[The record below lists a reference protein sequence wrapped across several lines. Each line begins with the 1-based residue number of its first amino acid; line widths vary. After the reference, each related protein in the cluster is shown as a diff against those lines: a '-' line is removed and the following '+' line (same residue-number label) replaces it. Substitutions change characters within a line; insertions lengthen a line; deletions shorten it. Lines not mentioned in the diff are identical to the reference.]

1 MASAA
6 YHLKSRPWWSAAALP
21 HVSHLWMHMSVPL
34 VGKTHHVSVAYTGDR
49 TPEPET
55 VLRGSATR
63 ATGRATGFCCLP
75 NYLLRSECSLRR
87 PLSRRQS
94 LSSLFY
100 RQAFKQAKRCSC
112 EGHRASQFIS
122 LRRWARS
129 QGCGFGSR
137 SRASGT
143 RSITQGPLELRLCRN
158 RPVATRASRPTRSSK
173 SCRQAGRATSAL
185 PQASA
190 GTSTSRPTSPREQ
203 AAWRMPGAATVASA
217 RRPGS
222 TKARRHGLQV
232 CSHTSRLLTSR
243 LLISHLLASPA
254 RLACSPRLL
263 ASPAPWAITAC
274 EAACCAGEMAAA
286 ATGREEEGGPSGEG
300 ADGEWG
306 AGGGG
311 GGGQG
316 GGGVGAC
323 QVVPRR
329 LVSGPCRLRRSC
341 RRRPRAYIALSRAF
355 VCPCV
360 RGTWHA

>member
-1 MASAA
+1 MLIKRMCATSRHITSVASHISDQTMSMTTRQCDATDYARIVKPHGGTAA
-6 YHLKSRPWWSAAALP
+6 THLNGPSHALQCSAPSRATAVSTRSHCSLTHHARQWGAQSTPCFSSHALHLLALP
-21 HVSHLWMHMSVPL
+21 
-34 VGKTHHVSVAYTGDR
+34 
-49 TPEPET
+49 
-55 VLRGSATR
+55 
-63 ATGRATGFCCLP
+63 
-75 NYLLRSECSLRR
+75 
-87 PLSRRQS
+87 
-94 LSSLFY
+94 
-100 RQAFKQAKRCSC
+100 
-112 EGHRASQFIS
+112 
-122 LRRWARS
+122 ARLA
-129 QGCGFGSR
+129 C
-137 SRASGT
+137 
-143 RSITQGPLELRLCRN
+143 
-158 RPVATRASRPTRSSK
+158 
-173 SCRQAGRATSAL
+173 
-185 PQASA
+185 
-190 GTSTSRPTSPREQ
+190 SPR
-203 AAWRMPGAATVASA
+203 V
-217 RRPGS
+217 
-222 TKARRHGLQV
+222 
-232 CSHTSRLLTSR
+232 
-243 LLISHLLASPA
+243 LASPA
-254 RLACSPRLL
+254 RLASSSGLLASPALLACSPARLLASCARLACSSRQLVSSARLVCSPRLL

>member
-1 MASAA
+1 MQPPQAA
-6 YHLKSRPWWSAAALP
+6 FEAAEFVELVLPPGVQAGQALQ
-21 HVSHLWMHMSVPL
+21 
-34 VGKTHHVSVAYTGDR
+34 
-49 TPEPET
+49 
-55 VLRGSATR
+55 LRGPQGQSIHFLAPMGAFAGMRIRVEVPRVGNAVNYPR
-63 ATGRATGFCCLP
+63 AA
-75 NYLLRSECSLRR
+75 
-87 PLSRRQS
+87 
-94 LSSLFY
+94 
-100 RQAFKQAKRCSC
+100 
-112 EGHRASQFIS
+112 
-122 LRRWARS
+122 
-129 QGCGFGSR
+129 
-137 SRASGT
+137 
-143 RSITQGPLELRLCRN
+143 
-158 RPVATRASRPTRSSK
+158 
-173 SCRQAGRATSAL
+173 
-185 PQASA
+185 
-190 GTSTSRPTSPREQ
+190 
-203 AAWRMPGAATVASA
+203 GAATLPQQTRGDSRVPPDPQLKELPPGWTRHVRIATGQRRYEYLAPDQSA
-217 RRPGS
+217 RAGSVADAWRRYRGERPAAGQHKS
-222 TKARRHGLQV
+222 KATRPAGVL
-232 CSHTSRLLTSR
+232 
-243 LLISHLLASPA
+243 SHLAPAHLAPA
-254 RLACSPRLL
+254 HLAPACLACSPRLL